1 MSSNLITLPRSLV
14 SVEGLDAESFLH
26 GLLTQ
31 SVEDMAIGRCVYG
44 ALLTPQG
51 KVSADMIVWR
61 SDTEAFLL
69 DVAEVF
75 APDLVRRLSLYKL
88 RTQVEI
94 AVRKG
99 LAVVAGLGIAQPSNM
114 PRLSGID
121 PRMPDGALG
130 WRFVMDGG
138 SAFRGDLGP
147 YELLRL
153 ELGIPDLCQDAAPE
167 EVFGLEALLE
177 ELNGVDFQKGC
188 FVGQENV
195 SRMKRRATTRK
206 KFCPVVFEGAA
217 PMHGTPVTADGVE
230 LGSVR
235 FGQVGRALAFLRL
248 DRALEA
254 RDNGQT
260 LMAGE
265 KAIMLDPP
273 AWLILPAEKDTV

>member
-14 SVEGLDAESFLH
+14 GVEGPDAEGFLQ

-31 SVEDMAIGRCVYG
+31 SVDGLAIGRCCYG

-51 KVSADMIVWR
+51 KVVADMIVWR
-61 SDTEAFLL
+61 GDRDAYLLDAAEAF
-69 DVAEVF
+69 
-75 APDLVRRLSLYKL
+75 APALVRRLSLYKL
-88 RTQVEI
+88 RAQVDI
-94 AVRKG
+94 AVREG
-99 LAVVAGLGIAQPSNM
+99 LAVVAGLGIAQPSRM
-114 PRLSGID
+114 PRLSGTD
-121 PRMPDGALG
+121 PRMPEGALG
-130 WRFVMDGG
+130 WRFVMEDGA
-138 SAFRGDLGP
+138 AFKGDLGP
-147 YELLRL
+147 YESLRL
-153 ELGIPDLCQDAAPE
+153 ELGVPDLCQDAGLE

-177 ELNGVDFQKGC
+177 EFHGVDFQKGC

-217 PMHGTPVTADGVE
+217 PAHGTPVTADGAE

-235 FGQVGRALAFLRL
+235 TGMAGRALALLRL

-265 KAIMLDPP
+265 QAISLDPP
-273 AWLILPAEKDTV
+273 PWLLLPLEKDTV

>member
-14 SVEGLDAESFLH
+14 HVEGPDAEDFLQ

-31 SVEDMAIGRCVYG
+31 SVEGMAIGQCVYG

-61 SDTEAFLL
+61 SGTAAFLL

-75 APDLVRRLSLYKL
+75 APALVRRLSLYKL
-88 RTQVEI
+88 RAQVEI
-94 AVRKG
+94 AVREG
-99 LAVVAGLGIAQPSNM
+99 LAVVAGLGIAQPSSM
-114 PRLSGID
+114 PRFSGID

-130 WRFVMDGG
+130 WRFLMDGG
-138 SAFRGDLGP
+138 SAFKGDLGP
-147 YELLRL
+147 YESLRL
-153 ELGIPDLCQDAAPE
+153 EVGIPDLCQDAAPE

-206 KFCPVVFEGAA
+206 KFCPVVFDGAV
-217 PMHGTPVTADGVE
+217 PVYGTPITADGVE

-235 FGQVGRALAFLRL
+235 FRQAGRALALMRL

-260 LMAGE
+260 LMADE
-265 KAIMLDPP
+265 TVIRLDPP